1 MRSSKS
7 RSRSK
12 NNRSRSMGNI
22 VNRVFDSSGPE
33 GKVRGTPQQI
43 IDKYNQLARDAQL
56 GNDPVA
62 AENFQQHAE
71 HYTRLLGVAQREQ
84 DARREQ
90 QEAQKDRDQ
99 RDRQPRDQ
107 SHQNSDQQPKST
119 NTDEAPVAPDDK
131 AAEVM
136 AVEGD
141 TDTQSTL
148 VETPE
153 AKEDA
158 PRKRAP
164 RAKKPAT
171 STRKKKPAEDQAAT
185 PAPDAE
191 APAAE

>member
-1 MRSSKS
+1 
-7 RSRSK
+7 
-12 NNRSRSMGNI
+12 
-22 VNRVFDSSGPE
+22 
-33 GKVRGTPQQI
+33 
-43 IDKYNQLARDAQL
+43 
-56 GNDPVA
+56 
-62 AENFQQHAE
+62 
-71 HYTRLLGVAQREQ
+71 
-84 DARREQ
+84 
-90 QEAQKDRDQ
+90 
-99 RDRQPRDQ
+99 
-107 SHQNSDQQPKST
+107 
-119 NTDEAPVAPDDK
+119 
-131 AAEVM
+131 M

-185 PAPDAE
+185 PAPDADPAE